1 MEDLEG
7 RWKQAQ
13 EYRTAMC
20 DRMYH
25 TLPCGCCGNRV
36 PKSTM
41 RTGVDEATPLHETE
55 TACLLDPLLSCDTEN
70 STRVRLLD
78 GTKDFCLHESY
89 DMDLSV
95 SLCKDCDKAL
105 SKGTLP
111 RLCLKLLDIGIRPSV
126 ALMGEGCAPAMPL
139 PDLTVVERMIVSP
152 VKHTRYMT
160 TAYNQTGQTQNVA
173 LAGHITA
180 FPKPTP
186 EKVDAALRK
195 EFPASI
201 AELGEMVSLVLV
213 TAGSREE
220 ALQKARTIPELTVD
234 GRKVHLWAK
243 QMAHAWSQVD
253 IPLLQASICRLHP
266 RLACGRFA
274 LPSCCP

>member
-1 MEDLEG
+1 
-7 RWKQAQ
+7 
-13 EYRTAMC
+13 
-20 DRMYH
+20 
-25 TLPCGCCGNRV
+25 
-36 PKSTM
+36 
-41 RTGVDEATPLHETE
+41 
-55 TACLLDPLLSCDTEN
+55 
-70 STRVRLLD
+70 
-78 GTKDFCLHESY
+78 LHESY
-89 DMDLSV
+89 GMDLV

-253 IPLLQASICRLHP
+253 IPLLQASISRLHP
-266 RLACGRFA
+266 RLACGTVDLLCRVVA
-274 LPSCCP
+274 PNNRLHPSCPSRTSDSTKTYWPTPSITRRKCRNVSWRMRL